1 MDSIKNAENA
11 DQKTKA
17 FALDQT
23 SRISIT
29 KELEQSYGV
38 FIDIYSKIPLT
49 VGYGEVYIVDSNL
62 YSSDLP
68 ICGGLCF
75 AIECYSYKERFHTES
90 QSISLAS
97 LGDPY
102 LRLFELPS
110 RDERYNNHYD
120 RKRDKKI
127 DEFISRWWKTKDDF
141 DLFGNEEE
149 LSLYICS
156 DTVRERILKIK
167 LFSKRDYYTVAAW
180 FILMET
186 KKARSLEKE
195 ADIFETYWPSCQY
208 YHKPLK
214 KEDETKKEKTEDVVF
229 FSDLS
234 TDCIL
239 REEICKLPF
248 YRLGLAVFIGYY
260 NENGVPSFFANVN
273 IVNIQY
279 RDGFIRFQVTNS
291 DLKQRIDSI
300 RDFTLAPVL
309 LVEKENEKK
318 IGKTTERIGGIDL
331 ASDNAIKEADI
342 IDAPY
347 FHMMPIVLECRLLKR
362 EGKYYFD
369 YEASV
374 FKTHISKTVI
384 GNNGEVDMKKA
395 WGSMTYEV
403 IEEQEGEV
411 E

>member
-1 MDSIKNAENA
+1 MDSIENS
-11 DQKTKA
+11 DKKTKA
-17 FALDQT
+17 FALDHT
-23 SRISIT
+23 SRILIT
-29 KELEQSYGV
+29 KELEQRYGV
-38 FIDIYSKIPLT
+38 YIDIYSEIPLT
-49 VGYGEVYIVDSNL
+49 VGYGEVYIVDSKL
-62 YSSDLP
+62 YSYDLP

-97 LGDPY
+97 LGNPY
-102 LRLFELPS
+102 LRLFEIPS
-110 RDERYNNHYD
+110 HDEQYNNHYD
-120 RKRDKKI
+120 RKRDEKI
-127 DEFISRWWKTKDDF
+127 DEFISCWWKTKEDF

-156 DTVRERILKIK
+156 DALRERILKIK
-167 LFSKRDYYTVAAW
+167 MFSKRDYYTVAAW
-180 FILMET
+180 FILMEA
-186 KKARSLEKE
+186 KKARTREKE
-195 ADIFETYWPSCQY
+195 ADVFEKYWPSCRY
-208 YHKPLK
+208 YFKPLK
-214 KEDETKKEKTEDVVF
+214 KEDETKKEKAEDVVL

-239 REEICKLPF
+239 REEISNLPF
-248 YRLGLAVFIGYY
+248 NRLGLAAFIGYY
-260 NENGVPSFFANVN
+260 NENGESSFSVDVN
-273 IVNIQY
+273 ILNIQY
-279 RDGFIRFQVTNS
+279 RDGFIRFQVINT
-291 DLKQRIDSI
+291 DLKQKIDSI

-309 LVEKENEKK
+309 FVEKENEKK
-318 IGKTTERIGGIDL
+318 IGKTTKRIGGIDL

-347 FHMMPIVLECRLLKR
+347 YHMLPIVLECRLFKR
-362 EGKYYFD
+362 EGKYPFD